1 MSMRWSSRRTLYGT
15 GGTSGPTCSRAIRG
29 SGAAG
34 GGLRPMKV
42 SPGAIS
48 ALNAAMLADAPEC
61 GWTFTNLHPKS
72 FVTRSIARFSAT
84 STYWQ
89 PP

>member
-1 MSMRWSSRRTLYGT
+1 
-15 GGTSGPTCSRAIRG
+15 
-29 SGAAG
+29 
-34 GGLRPMKV
+34 MKM

-48 ALNAAMLADAPEC
+48 AMKAAALAEAPEC
-61 GWTFTNLHPKS
+61 GWTFANLHPKS
-72 FVTRSIARFSAT
+72 LVTLSIARFSAT

>member
-1 MSMRWSSRRTLYGT
+1 
-15 GGTSGPTCSRAIRG
+15 
-29 SGAAG
+29 
-34 GGLRPMKV
+34 MKV

-48 ALNAAMLADAPEC
+48 AMNAAILAEAPEC
-61 GWTFTNLHPKS
+61 GWTFANLHPKS
-72 FVTRSIARFSAT
+72 FVTLSIARFSAT

>member
-1 MSMRWSSRRTLYGT
+1 
-15 GGTSGPTCSRAIRG
+15 
-29 SGAAG
+29 
-34 GGLRPMKV
+34 MKV

-48 ALNAAMLADAPEC
+48 AMNAATLAEAPEC
-61 GWTFTNLHPKS
+61 GWTFANLHPKS